1 MMSDAASYI
10 AEALAIAQK
19 WVGAVDGVVMV
30 GQGFGQG
37 RDTIDVWVTR
47 DDVDLPREIHGV
59 PVRVVPTGEIKAH

>member
-1 MMSDAASYI
+1 MSDSASDM

-19 WVGAVDGVVMV
+19 WVGAVAGVVMV
-30 GQGFGQG
+30 GQG

-47 DDVDLPREIHGV
+47 EDVDLPNKVLGV